1 MEATKIV
8 ARPKATS
15 AFEEYVMSKIDKI
28 DKIDM
33 IDGIESKIDNIE
45 TRLVRVEKVL
55 DKVVEKQ
62 EVHDTKFEAIFFCF
76 DRHEESIDELKTQ
89 SKKILARIEELRAD
103 NKVTQSY
110 YDVLKARI
118 ERMELGRASV

>member
-1 MEATKIV
+1 MIYSRHIKVNLNFFSMEGTKSV
-8 ARPKATS
+8 KRPVATS
-15 AFEEYVMSKIDKI
+15 AFEEYMMSKV
-28 DKIDM
+28 
-33 IDGIESKIDNIE
+33 DNIE
-45 TRLVRVEKVL
+45 GRVTSVEKTL

-89 SKKILARIEELRAD
+89 GKKILARIEELRAD

>member
-1 MEATKIV
+1 MEGTKSV
-8 ARPKATS
+8 KRPVATS
-15 AFEEYVMSKIDKI
+15 AFEEYVMSKIDLI
-28 DKIDM
+28 
-33 IDGIESKIDNIE
+33 
-45 TRLVRVEKVL
+45 

-76 DRHEESIDELKTQ
+76 DRHEESIDELKMQ
-89 SKKILARIEELRAD
+89 GKKILARIEELRAD

>member
-1 MEATKIV
+1 MEGTKSV
-8 ARPKATS
+8 KRPVATS
-15 AFEEYVMSKIDKI
+15 AFEEYVMSKIDTI
-28 DKIDM
+28 
-33 IDGIESKIDNIE
+33 
-45 TRLVRVEKVL
+45 
-55 DKVVEKQ
+55 VEKQ

-89 SKKILARIEELRAD
+89 GKKILARIEELRAD

-118 ERMELGRASV
+118 ERMELNAASA

>member
-1 MEATKIV
+1 MEGTKSV
-8 ARPKATS
+8 KRPVATS
-15 AFEEYVMSKIDKI
+15 AFEEYMMDKLDILSERVGGHDSKFC
-28 DKIDM
+28 
-33 IDGIESKIDNIE
+33 GIEK
-45 TRLVRVEKVL
+45 LL
-55 DKVVEKQ
+55 DKVIEKQ

-76 DRHEESIDELKTQ
+76 DRHEESIEELKKQ
-89 SKKILARIEELRAD
+89 GKKILACIEELRAD